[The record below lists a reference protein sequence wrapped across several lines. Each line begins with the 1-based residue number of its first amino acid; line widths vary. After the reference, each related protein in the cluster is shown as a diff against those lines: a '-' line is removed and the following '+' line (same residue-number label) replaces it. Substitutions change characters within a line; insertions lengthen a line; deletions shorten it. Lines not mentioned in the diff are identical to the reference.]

1 MWPREVV
8 EGGES
13 LTKWT
18 TVSTR
23 DAKNALVKPA
33 WLKETNEEIVL
44 IKMMKW
50 RGRVEGDEPTRL
62 RWRETA
68 QTRKI
73 TQKERHE
80 TEL

>member
-1 MWPREVV
+1 MAKGVEE
-8 EGGES
+8 EGG
-13 LTKWT
+13 
-18 TVSTR
+18 R
-23 DAKNALVKPA
+23 DSYQVDHRQHQRRQKRLVKPA

-50 RGRVEGDEPTRL
+50 RGRVEGDDPTRL

-73 TQKERHE
+73 TQKERRE